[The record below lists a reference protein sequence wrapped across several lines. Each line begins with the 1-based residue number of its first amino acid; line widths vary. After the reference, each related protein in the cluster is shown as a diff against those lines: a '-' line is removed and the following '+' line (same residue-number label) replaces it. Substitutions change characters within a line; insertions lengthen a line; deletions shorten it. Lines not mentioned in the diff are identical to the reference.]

1 MKRVTQKTEQPPL
14 VRPEIADFP
23 ALRQVR
29 SARVARRV
37 AQWMALMFL
46 LFGFAL
52 ALLPWQQSA
61 SGMGRVIA
69 YTPLERQQTISAP
82 LEGRIVRWW
91 VQEGSRVNTG
101 DRLLEIT
108 DNDPMILDRL
118 IAEANAIRDKLE
130 RSKERAMTVDERIG
144 SLTESRSL
152 GVNAAESRVQMAVDR
167 QRAAE
172 QTLSAARAADVAAQ
186 LNLERQ
192 SRLLDEGLASK
203 RAVELAQMEG
213 AQRSTDVD
221 KALAALSAARNE
233 LQALR
238 SEQRKVGTDIGA
250 AIESARADRAK
261 AQEDV
266 HHAEAELN
274 RIEVRL
280 SRQRSQVLHA
290 PRPGTVL
297 RLHVGEGA
305 EMVKAGDPLMV
316 LVPDTVQRAVELW
329 VDGNDIPLVSAGR
342 HVRLQFEGWP
352 AIQFTGWPSVAV
364 GTFGATVAFVDAA
377 DNGRGDFR
385 IVVVPDEADEPWPE
399 GRFLRQ
405 GVRAR
410 GWVLLGQVRL
420 GFELWRIFNGFPPM
434 ILPEADAP
442 AKKDNNDGKP
452 VDDGSKGGKDE
463 G

>member
-1 MKRVTQKTEQPPL
+1 MRRLTHKRVPVPL
-14 VRPEIADFP
+14 TRPEVPDFP
-23 ALRQVR
+23 ALRLVR

-37 AQWMALMFL
+37 AQSLVLMFAL
-46 LFGFAL
+46 FAL
-52 ALLPWQQSA
+52 ALAVVPWQQSA
-61 SGMGRVIA
+61 QGAGRVIA

-91 VQEGSRVNTG
+91 VQEGSRVEAG

-118 IAEANAIRDKLE
+118 MAEANAIRDKLE
-130 RSKERAMTVDERIG
+130 RSKERAATIEDRIS
-144 SLTESRSL
+144 SLSESKSL
-152 GVNAAESRVQMAVDR
+152 GVNAAESRVQMAMDR
-167 QRAAE
+167 VRGAE
-172 QTLSAARAADVAAQ
+172 QTLSAARAADVTAQ
-186 LNLERQ
+186 QNLERQ
-192 SRLLDEGLASK
+192 RRLLAEGLASK
-203 RAVELAQMEG
+203 RAVELAEMEE
-213 AQRSTDVD
+213 AHRRTDVD
-221 KALAALSAARNE
+221 KALASLSAARNE
-233 LQALR
+233 LSALR

-261 AQEDV
+261 AHEDV

-280 SRQRSQVLHA
+280 SRQRSQVLNA

-329 VDGNDIPLVSAGR
+329 VDGNDVPLVSAGR
-342 HVRLQFEGWP
+342 HVRIQFEGWP
-352 AIQFTGWPSVAV
+352 AIQFSGWPSVAV
-364 GTFGATVAFVDAA
+364 GTFGGTVAFVDAA
-377 DNGRGDFR
+377 DNGKGDFR
-385 IVVVPDEADEPWPE
+385 IVVVPDEKDEHWPE

-420 GFELWRIFNGFPPM
+420 GFELWRKFNGFPPM
-434 ILPEADAP
+434 ILPEAQQV
-442 AKKDNNDGKP
+442 KGSKSDGKAA
-452 VDDGSKGGKDE
+452 DDGSKGGKDE
-463 G
+463 AL